1 MLAAGELRVE
11 SGPELQQGG
20 DAPVDGDLAR
30 AWRQRAADQ
39 LQERGLAGAVSPDD
53 ADRLAPMDVK
63 VQCAQCLEVPVPA
76 IAMPGIE
83 QLKQPMV
90 RLAIQREGLRQ
101 PANPDRDVRETL
113 RIPCVLRGT
122 TPNRASTR
130 PRTEERR
137 VGNEYSRHVRI

>member
-1 MLAAGELRVE
+1 MIRRPPRSTRTDTLFPYTTLFR
-11 SGPELQQGG
+11 S
-20 DAPVDGDLAR
+20 
-30 AWRQRAADQ
+30 QRAADQ

-90 RLAIQREGLRQ
+90 RLARSEEHTSELQSLM
-101 PANPDRDVRETL
+101 
-113 RIPCVLRGT
+113 RISYAVFCLKKKK
-122 TPNRASTR
+122 
-130 PRTEERR
+130 
-137 VGNEYSRHVRI
+137 H

>member
-1 MLAAGELRVE
+1 MRAAGELRVE
-11 SGPELQQGG
+11 SGPERQQGG

-90 RLAIQREGLRQ
+90 RLAIHREGLR
-101 PANPDRDVRETL
+101 DRK
-113 RIPCVLRGT
+113 
-122 TPNRASTR
+122 STR
-130 PRTEERR
+130 L
-137 VGNEYSRHVRI
+137 NSSH